1 MVKKFPEGFLWGG
14 AVAANQYEGG
24 WNEGGKG
31 VSVSDCAR
39 HHLDVDVQDY
49 AKQNEISTK
58 EILEA
63 MKSDDTSL
71 YPKRHGS
78 DGYHHY
84 KEDIKLFAEMGFKVF
99 RLSIAWSR
107 IFPNGDDKEPNE
119 EGLKF
124 YDDIFDECHK
134 YGIEPLVT
142 MSHYEPPINLVLNY
156 NGWYDREIIDM
167 FVKYV
172 DVITDR
178 YKDKVKYWL
187 TFNEVDS
194 MIRHPYTT
202 GGLVRDRFEGKNF
215 TEVIFQA
222 MHHQFVASALA
233 TKIAHEKNP
242 DCIGWLTIDGTR
254 IDYPV
259 MYRPGD
265 KNYYLHRDFNGEY
278 SANGCLFLAEECVPG
293 DSDNLIIYGHHMNS
307 GKMFADL
314 EKYKDERFYEEHP
327 TILFRTIW
335 GNEQYQIFAAFTTP
349 VYTGNDFDYYSFIKA
364 GTAADYKKFVASI
377 KEKSFYQT
385 GTTAKYG
392 DKLLTLSTCEYSQKN
407 GRMVLVA
414 KKNNGKL
421 P

>member
-39 HHLDVDVQDY
+39 HHLAVDVHDY

-84 KEDIKLFAEMGFKVF
+84 KEDIKLFAEMGFKEF

-124 YDDIFDECHK
+124 YDDLFDECHK

-242 DCIGWLTIDGTR
+242 DCK
-254 IDYPV
+254 V
-259 MYRPGD
+259 
-265 KNYYLHRDFNGEY
+265 
-278 SANGCLFLAEECVPG
+278 
-293 DSDNLIIYGHHMNS
+293 
-307 GKMFADL
+307 
-314 EKYKDERFYEEHP
+314 
-327 TILFRTIW
+327 
-335 GNEQYQIFAAFTTP
+335 
-349 VYTGNDFDYYSFIKA
+349 
-364 GTAADYKKFVASI
+364 
-377 KEKSFYQT
+377 
-385 GTTAKYG
+385 
-392 DKLLTLSTCEYSQKN
+392 
-407 GRMVLVA
+407 
-414 KKNNGKL
+414 
-421 P
+421 